1 MKITVTYFTPLLY
14 TVPVS
19 TYLDAS
25 SFMGAKDIL
34 GRVPLEYTDMPVL
47 YSSEMLISLGN
58 ATIHKIMAV
67 KAYDDI
73 SV

>member
-1 MKITVTYFTPLLY
+1 
-14 TVPVS
+14 
-19 TYLDAS
+19 
-25 SFMGAKDIL
+25 MGAKDIL

-47 YSSEMLISLGN
+47 YSSEMLISLGD

>member
-1 MKITVTYFTPLLY
+1 
-14 TVPVS
+14 
-19 TYLDAS
+19 
-25 SFMGAKDIL
+25 L

-47 YSSEMLISLGN
+47 YSSEMLISLGD
-58 ATIHKIMAV
+58 AKIHKIMAV